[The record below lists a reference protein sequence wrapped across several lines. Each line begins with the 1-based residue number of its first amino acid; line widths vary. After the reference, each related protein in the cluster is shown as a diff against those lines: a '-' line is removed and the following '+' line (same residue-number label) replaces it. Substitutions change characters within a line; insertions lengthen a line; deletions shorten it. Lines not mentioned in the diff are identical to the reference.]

1 MKLKEKYYDR
11 INKREIE
18 INVNAKVAHFL
29 KQERDKNRKLSP
41 EEIARL
47 SKKKRQ
53 EYLQRSF
60 ERKQESLDQLM
71 YDGFQPSEEDTIED
85 ELCRRYRERKYLASK
100 EYKEFRIQLKRE
112 IRKVLDIMPEQ
123 IKKAMYL
130 RFFKDMSIAQIATAL
145 NVYKATAQSY
155 LSRGTGYI
163 KYFLDKDIK
172 EQDKKDKERR
182 MRIAQIRE
190 QKHKH

>member
-29 KQERDKNRKLSP
+29 KQERDKNRILSP

-100 EYKEFRIQLKRE
+100 EYKEFRLQLKKE
-112 IRKVLDIMPEQ
+112 IRKVLDKMPEQ
-123 IKKAMYL
+123 VKKSMYL
-130 RFFKDMSIAQIATAL
+130 RFFKDMSIAQIASQLHIQRGA
-145 NVYKATAQSY
+145 AQSY

-163 KYFLDKDIK
+163 KYFLDKD
-172 EQDKKDKERR
+172 KERR
-182 MRIAQIRE
+182 MRIAQMRE
-190 QKHKH
+190 QRHKR

>member
-11 INKREIE
+11 INQKEIE

-53 EYLQRSF
+53 EYFQRSF

-85 ELCRRYRERKYLASK
+85 ELCRIYC
-100 EYKEFRIQLKRE
+100 
-112 IRKVLDIMPEQ
+112 VHN
-123 IKKAMYL
+123 
-130 RFFKDMSIAQIATAL
+130 IAF
-145 NVYKATAQSY
+145 Y
-155 LSRGTGYI
+155 
-163 KYFLDKDIK
+163 
-172 EQDKKDKERR
+172 
-182 MRIAQIRE
+182 
-190 QKHKH
+190 

>member
-11 INKREIE
+11 INKTEIE
-18 INVNAKVAHFL
+18 VNVNAKVAHFL
-29 KQERDKNRKLSP
+29 QKEREKNRILSP
-41 EEIARL
+41 DEVAKL
-47 SKKKRQ
+47 SKKKQ
-53 EYLQRSF
+53 EEYYQRSF

-100 EYKEFRIQLKRE
+100 EYKEFRLQLKKE
-112 IRKVLDIMPEQ
+112 IRKVLDKMPEQ
-123 IKKAMYL
+123 VKKSMYL
-130 RFFKDMSIAQIATAL
+130 RFFKDCSLREIAKLLNLSIAS
-145 NVYKATAQSY
+145 VREY
-155 LSRGTGYI
+155 LSRGCGFI

>member
-29 KQERDKNRKLSP
+29 KKEREKNRILSP
-41 EEIARL
+41 DEVAKL
-47 SKKKRQ
+47 SKKKQ
-53 EYLQRSF
+53 EEYYQRSF

-100 EYKEFRIQLKRE
+100 EYKEFRLQLKKE
-112 IRKVLDIMPEQ
+112 IRKVLDKMPEQ
-123 IKKAMYL
+123 VKKSMYL
-130 RFFKDMSIAQIATAL
+130 RFFKDCSLREIAKLLNLSIAS
-145 NVYKATAQSY
+145 VREY
-155 LSRGTGYI
+155 LSRGCGFI

>member
-1 MKLKEKYYDR
+1 MKEKYYDR

-29 KQERDKNRKLSP
+29 KQERDKNRILSP

-47 SKKKRQ
+47 SKKKQQ

-100 EYKEFRIQLKRE
+100 EYKEFRLQLKKE
-112 IRKVLDIMPEQ
+112 IRKVLDKMPEQ
-123 IKKAMYL
+123 VKKSMYL
-130 RFFKDMSIAQIATAL
+130 RFFKDCSLREIAKLLNLSIAS
-145 NVYKATAQSY
+145 VREY
-155 LSRGTGYI
+155 LSRGCGYI

-182 MRIAQIRE
+182 MKSAQIRE
-190 QKHKH
+190 KRYKH

>member
-29 KQERDKNRKLSP
+29 KQERDKNRILSP

-100 EYKEFRIQLKRE
+100 EYKEFRLQLKKE
-112 IRKVLDIMPEQ
+112 IRKVLDKMPEQ
-123 IKKAMYL
+123 VKKSMYL
-130 RFFKDMSIAQIATAL
+130 RFFKDMSIAQIASQLHIQRGA
-145 NVYKATAQSY
+145 AQSY

-163 KYFLDKDIK
+163 EYFLDKDIK

-182 MRIAQIRE
+182 MRIAQMRE
-190 QKHKH
+190 QRHKR

>member
-29 KQERDKNRKLSP
+29 KQERDKNRILSP

-100 EYKEFRIQLKRE
+100 EYKEFRLQLKKE
-112 IRKVLDIMPEQ
+112 IRKVLDKMPEQ
-123 IKKAMYL
+123 VKKSMYL
-130 RFFKDMSIAQIATAL
+130 RFFKDCSLREIAKLLNLSIAS
-145 NVYKATAQSY
+145 VREY
-155 LSRGTGYI
+155 LSRGCGYI

-182 MRIAQIRE
+182 MRIAQMRE
-190 QKHKH
+190 QRHKR